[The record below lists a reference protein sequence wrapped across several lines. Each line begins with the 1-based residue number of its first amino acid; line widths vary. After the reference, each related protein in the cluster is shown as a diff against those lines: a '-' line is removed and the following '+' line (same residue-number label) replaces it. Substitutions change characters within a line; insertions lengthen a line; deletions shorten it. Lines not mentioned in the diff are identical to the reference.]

1 MTGSALAMDQADRIK
16 SEASARMRGTV
27 EGNGS
32 QQQQHRR
39 LPERSGSGWDDAWDS
54 SSDPEDNGNLKSGR
68 HGSANRSNARSGL
81 GDTNTTPIAVP
92 VSKKPVETPALAM
105 GSEDSNDRDT
115 PPIRSNSYA
124 HISPPS
130 PSSYGPRTDWTVLE
144 RTEITEAEKV
154 YEAQSNARLRQAAS
168 SGPIGAPL
176 TSNNS
181 SPSASAVKVGTN
193 TGSSRSFSSGVAGLS
208 KSFMNI
214 ALGAPHAASSSA
226 RNPSGKGKGK
236 EVAASPVDQASC
248 TPSRKQVHG
257 RDAIRSDIDEILRG
271 KFTARASTVQTAHPD
286 LSYRPAAHSQRMG
299 LSVSERV

>member
-1 MTGSALAMDQADRIK
+1 
-16 SEASARMRGTV
+16 MRSTA
-27 EGNGS
+27 EGNS
-32 QQQQHRR
+32 AQQRQQQHRR

-81 GDTNTTPIAVP
+81 GRANTSPIAVP
-92 VSKKPVETPALAM
+92 VSKKPVETSALAV
-105 GSEDSNDRDT
+105 GSEDSNERDT

-154 YEAQSNARLRQAAS
+154 YEAQRNARLRQAAS
-168 SGPIGAPL
+168 AGTADASL
-176 TSNNS
+176 TPSNG
-181 SPSASAVKVGTN
+181 SPSASTLKVGTN
-193 TGSSRSFSSGVAGLS
+193 TASSRSFSSGVAGLS

-214 ALGAPHAASSSA
+214 ALGTPHGASSS
-226 RNPSGKGKGK
+226 SGKGKSK
-236 EVAASPVDQASC
+236 EITAAPVEQASC

-257 RDAIRSDIDEILRG
+257 REAIRSDIDEILRG
-271 KFTARASTVQTAHPD
+271 KVIARASI
-286 LSYRPAAHSQRMG
+286 
-299 LSVSERV
+299 